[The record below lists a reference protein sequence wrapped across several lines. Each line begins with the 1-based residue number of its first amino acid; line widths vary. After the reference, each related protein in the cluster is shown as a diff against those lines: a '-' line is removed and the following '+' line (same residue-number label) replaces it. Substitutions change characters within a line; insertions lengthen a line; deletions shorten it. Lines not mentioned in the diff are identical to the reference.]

1 MLEQI
6 FSVCSALA
14 IVGWILLVTLPR
26 HRIAHLVASVAIPL
40 AIALVYIVLIAQH
53 FGSADG
59 GFGSLADVSR
69 LFANPALLLAG
80 WVHYLA
86 FDLFIG
92 AWEVR
97 DASATAWRTPRH
109 PLPGID
115 VHVRAHRPAR
125 LPGGAH
131 VARRHGGP
139 HRLVAD
145 ARLSSIHCSRAIG
158 SSPALPSP
166 SPPASSSPP
175 SPRSSTPG

>member
-14 IVGWILLVTLPR
+14 VIGWILLVALPR

-53 FGSADG
+53 FGTADG
-59 GFGSLADVSR
+59 GFGSLADVTR

-97 DASATAWRTPRH
+97 DAQRH
-109 PLPGID
+109 R
-115 VHVRAHRPAR
+115 V
-125 LPGGAH
+125 AH
-131 VARRHGGP
+131 VFVIPCLVLTFMLGP
-139 HRLVAD
+139 IGLLAYLAVRTWRAGTAD
-145 ARLSSIHCSRAIG
+145 LTDS
-158 SSPALPSP
+158 
-166 SPPASSSPP
+166 
-175 SPRSSTPG
+175 

>member
-14 IVGWILLVTLPR
+14 VVGWILLVALPR

-40 AIALVYIVLIAQH
+40 AIALVYMVLIAQH
-53 FGSADG
+53 FGTADG
-59 GFGSLADVSR
+59 GFGSLADVTR

-97 DASATAWRTPRH
+97 DAQRHRVAHAFVIPCLVLTFMLGPIGLLAYLALRTWRAGTADLT
-109 PLPGID
+109 D
-115 VHVRAHRPAR
+115 
-125 LPGGAH
+125 
-131 VARRHGGP
+131 
-139 HRLVAD
+139 
-145 ARLSSIHCSRAIG
+145 S
-158 SSPALPSP
+158 
-166 SPPASSSPP
+166 
-175 SPRSSTPG
+175 